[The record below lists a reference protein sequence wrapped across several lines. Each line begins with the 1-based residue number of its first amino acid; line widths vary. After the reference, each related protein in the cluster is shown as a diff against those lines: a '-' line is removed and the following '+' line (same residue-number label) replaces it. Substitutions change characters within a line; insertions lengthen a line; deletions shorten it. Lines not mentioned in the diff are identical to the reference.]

1 MEESILN
8 FWGGEGGAGGGGITT
23 STPQMATLPKKPI
36 PQAGKVFE
44 SHFHRLQLSRNLRDS
59 PGFVD
64 FVPGPGGPS
73 YLSRKVTD

>member
-1 MEESILN
+1 MLSAKLLSISSLQSLCPKLSDMLYAQIN
-8 FWGGEGGAGGGGITT
+8 YAQDYAGITYL
-23 STPQMATLPKKPI
+23 S
-36 PQAGKVFE
+36 
-44 SHFHRLQLSRNLRDS
+44 HRLQLSRNLRDS

>member
-1 MEESILN
+1 MMQESL
-8 FWGGEGGAGGGGITT
+8 F
-23 STPQMATLPKKPI
+23 SRVQ
-36 PQAGKVFE
+36 E
-44 SHFHRLQLSRNLRDS
+44 SLFHRLQLSRNLRDS

>member
-1 MEESILN
+1 MALTRIEGPSIVNSQGGMDVLLN
-8 FWGGEGGAGGGGITT
+8 LRAIR
-23 STPQMATLPKKPI
+23 SL
-36 PQAGKVFE
+36 
-44 SHFHRLQLSRNLRDS
+44 HRLQLSRNLWDS